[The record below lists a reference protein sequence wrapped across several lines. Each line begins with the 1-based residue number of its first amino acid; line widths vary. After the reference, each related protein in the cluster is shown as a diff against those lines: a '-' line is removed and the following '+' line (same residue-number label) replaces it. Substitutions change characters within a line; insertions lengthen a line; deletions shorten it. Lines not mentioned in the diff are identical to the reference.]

1 MKPDRA
7 WVLLPSGRRL
17 NLLEPDPW
25 AWTDRDL
32 AIGLSRTYRWAGYSA
47 WDLPLSVTQHSLTV
61 LALRT
66 ASAGGGFTEAEA
78 RRELLHDATE
88 ALLGGWDPITPLKPH
103 LGDGFHRLVARL
115 QAALDERYQ
124 LPAWDD
130 AAYRRHKHADHL
142 AAASE
147 AFHVAGWSRDAM
159 RNDLQI
165 AVAPLEDDPLAPQP
179 GFRPWEPWPPKYA
192 TERFLVALQSIWPDR
207 GAPADRLR
215 RFQELAAT

>member
-1 MKPDRA
+1 M
-7 WVLLPSGRRL
+7 
-17 NLLEPDPW
+17 E
-25 AWTDRDL
+25 
-32 AIGLSRTYRWAGYSA
+32 
-47 WDLPLSVTQHSLTV
+47 
-61 LALRT
+61 
-66 ASAGGGFTEAEA
+66 FTEAEA

-88 ALLGGWDPITPLKPH
+88 ALLGGWYPITPLKPH

-130 AAYRRHKHADHL
+130 AAYRLHKHADHL

-165 AVAPLEDDPLAPQP
+165 VIAPLVDDPLCSPAGLPTL
-179 GFRPWEPWPPKYA
+179 GA
-192 TERFLVALQSIWPDR
+192 VAAKVCDR
-207 GAPADRLR
+207 AILGGVAKHLG
-215 RFQELAAT
+215 

>member
-1 MKPDRA
+1 
-7 WVLLPSGRRL
+7 
-17 NLLEPDPW
+17 
-25 AWTDRDL
+25 
-32 AIGLSRTYRWAGYSA
+32 
-47 WDLPLSVTQHSLTV
+47 
-61 LALRT
+61 
-66 ASAGGGFTEAEA
+66 
-78 RRELLHDATE
+78 LLHDATE

-103 LGDGFHRLVARL
+103 LGDGFRRLVARL

-159 RNDLQI
+159 RNDLQL

-192 TERFLVALQSIWPDR
+192 TERFLVALQSIRADR

-215 RFQELAAT
+215 HCRELAAT